1 MVVELIELI
10 VELIGLFIV
19 FIISIGYQPFFP
31 ENKAKVVF
39 MLDDLMFSKKSW
51 KGFNG

>member
-10 VELIGLFIV
+10 GLFIV
-19 FIISIGYQPFFP
+19 LSISIGYQPLFP

-39 MLDDLMFSKKSW
+39 MLDDLMLSKKSW
-51 KGFNG
+51 KGFKG